1 MKSKSMRFRW
11 ISNLKKWVVNNLCCV
26 VRKKNIKRQRSN
38 DLESSVEDKSCEVT
52 ACSAIDLSTITSAD
66 LPSSRH
72 ADLETEMSRLKL
84 DDLNIVTPLG
94 VGGFGRV
101 ILVQENCY
109 SNETYALK
117 ILNKQH
123 IVAIGEQARVLNER
137 DIMVELR
144 SDFIVRLHKT
154 FKDDEHLYMLMEPC
168 LGGELFTLLSE
179 GKYLSHTAAK
189 FYTACVA
196 EAFSF
201 MHSKGIVHRD
211 LKPENVLLD
220 SKGYAK
226 LIDFGIAKKVIP
238 GNKTQTLCGTPNYV
252 APEILLRKGHDTSA
266 DIWSL
271 GVLVF
276 AMLSGRALFADK
288 QDNDMNTCNNI
299 LKGLNGFFFPIEI
312 EDIAEHFIRKLCR
325 KNPVKRLTAQEI
337 PKHGW
342 FNGFQWEDLRSRTME
357 PPFIP
362 TVESSV
368 DTRNFDCEGF
378 PEEADYPHVDDAIS
392 WDPDF

>member
-11 ISNLKKWVVNNLCCV
+11 FSNLKKWVVNNLCCV
-26 VRKKNIKRQRSN
+26 VKKKNIKRHRCK
-38 DLESSVEDKSCEVT
+38 DLESSVVDKSCDLT
-52 ACSAIDLSTITSAD
+52 AIDLSTITSAD
-66 LPSSRH
+66 PPFSSH
-72 ADLETEMSRLKL
+72 ADLETEMSKVKL

-94 VGGFGRV
+94 FGGFGRV
-101 ILVQENCY
+101 MLVQVNCY
-109 SNETYALK
+109 SKETYALK
-117 ILNKQH
+117 IINKNH

-137 DIMVELR
+137 DIMTKMR

-154 FKDDEHLYMLMEPC
+154 FKDDDHLYMLMEPC

-179 GKYLSHTAAK
+179 GKNLSHTAAK
-189 FYTACVA
+189 FYTACIA

-226 LIDFGIAKKVIP
+226 LIDFGMAKKLKR
-238 GNKTQTLCGTPNYV
+238 GKKTRTICGSPNYI
-252 APEILLRKGHDTSA
+252 APEIILKEGHGTAA

-276 AMLSGRALFADK
+276 AMLTGRSLFKVK
-288 QDNDMNTCNNI
+288 QDNGMHTRNNI
-299 LKGLNGFFFPIEI
+299 LKGINDFVFPNEI
-312 EDIAEHFIRKLCR
+312 QEIAEDFIRRLCR
-325 KNPVKRLTAQEI
+325 NDPDERLTAQKI
-337 PKHGW
+337 SKHGW
-342 FNGFQWEDLRSRTME
+342 FNEFRWEDLRDRTME

-362 TVESSV
+362 KVESSA
-368 DTRNFDCEGF
+368 DTRNFACERYRK
-378 PEEADYPHVDDAIS
+378 EADYPRIDDAIS